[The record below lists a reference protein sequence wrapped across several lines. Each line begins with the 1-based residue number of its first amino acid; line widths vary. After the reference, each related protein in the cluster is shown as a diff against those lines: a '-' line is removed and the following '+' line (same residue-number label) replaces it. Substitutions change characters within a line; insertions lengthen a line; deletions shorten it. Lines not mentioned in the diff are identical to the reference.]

1 MMIREQMILKKNDK
15 NLQLNEEHK
24 YTKNNNNSNSNL
36 FSLTKTLSNRIKTI
50 DLVNKM
56 KAKSKNQRR
65 NVYNSNFQKED
76 NNTFFQPN
84 NFQNKNTS
92 IHQLKIDNLK
102 NTLTPPKNI
111 YKSAAEIEL
120 KYELIIME
128 KDKIINKLKEEIE
141 YYKKLLESSTNTTN
155 TNINSIQILNSNLNK
170 EIFNTPQKNNYTNV
184 KLQTIEHNS
193 ELMNQGN
200 ETLIK
205 PENIFSERL
214 NKYYTPKANNML
226 KKFIYNNQSNSTK
239 NSTLHRKYPS
249 NSITSTYNESGSV
262 ISNHNKVLSSPSFT
276 DNNKNNVCLLIEPHD
291 LFKDNLNYKNQLNNI
306 TFKVTKLIDSLFKYV
321 K

>member
-1 MMIREQMILKKNDK
+1 MMIREQMLLKKNDK
-15 NLQLNEEHK
+15 NLLLNEEHK

-111 YKSAAEIEL
+111 YKSATEIEL

-155 TNINSIQILNSNLNK
+155 SNINSIQILNSNLNK

-214 NKYYTPKANNML
+214 NKYYTPKAN
-226 KKFIYNNQSNSTK
+226 
-239 NSTLHRKYPS
+239 
-249 NSITSTYNESGSV
+249 
-262 ISNHNKVLSSPSFT
+262 
-276 DNNKNNVCLLIEPHD
+276 
-291 LFKDNLNYKNQLNNI
+291 
-306 TFKVTKLIDSLFKYV
+306 
-321 K
+321 